1 MLNSDLFTP
10 EERQIL
16 KLKAKISKLEDTI
29 AAFKK
34 YDKQRKEYYNS
45 LSTKVG
51 ELESYISELEDTNR
65 LAHLNKIYKQQLA
78 ALNKKHYLSKIED
91 LNTLQVNDLFT
102 IENLKKQVKD
112 KDELIK
118 SLKTT
123 ISQLITENML
133 KVRITKP
140 DMFIIGIAFRQGVFA
155 IALGNWAIEFSI

>member
-16 KLKAKISKLEDTI
+16 ELKAKISKLEDTI
-29 AAFKK
+29 EAFKK
-34 YDKQRKEYYNS
+34 YDKQRKEYYSS
-45 LSTKVG
+45 LSKKVG

-65 LAHLNKIYKQQLA
+65 LARLNKIYKQQLT

-123 ISQLITENML
+123 ISQLITE
-133 KVRITKP
+133 KYAK
-140 DMFIIGIAFRQGVFA
+140 
-155 IALGNWAIEFSI
+155 S

>member
-1 MLNSDLFTP
+1 MLNSDLLTP
-10 EERQIL
+10 EERQVL

-29 AAFKK
+29 KAFKK
-34 YDKQRKEYYNS
+34 YDKQRKEYYSS
-45 LSTKVG
+45 LATKVG

-65 LAHLNKIYKQQLA
+65 LAYLNKIYKQQLSV
-78 ALNKKHYLSKIED
+78 LNKKHYLSKIED

-123 ISQLITENML
+123 ISQLITEKYAKSQNH
-133 KVRITKP
+133 
-140 DMFIIGIAFRQGVFA
+140 
-155 IALGNWAIEFSI
+155 

>member
-16 KLKAKISKLEDTI
+16 ELKAKISKLEDTI
-29 AAFKK
+29 EAFKK
-34 YDKQRKEYYNS
+34 YDKQRKEYYSS
-45 LSTKVG
+45 LSKKVG

-65 LAHLNKIYKQQLA
+65 LARLNKIYKQQLT

-123 ISQLITENML
+123 ISQLITEKYAKSQNH
-133 KVRITKP
+133 
-140 DMFIIGIAFRQGVFA
+140 
-155 IALGNWAIEFSI
+155 

>member
-29 AAFKK
+29 EAFKK
-34 YDKQRKEYYNS
+34 YDKQRKEYYSS
-45 LSTKVG
+45 LSKKVG

-65 LAHLNKIYKQQLA
+65 LAYLNKIYKQQLA

-123 ISQLITENML
+123 ISQLITEKYAKSQNH
-133 KVRITKP
+133 
-140 DMFIIGIAFRQGVFA
+140 
-155 IALGNWAIEFSI
+155 

>member
-65 LAHLNKIYKQQLA
+65 LVHLNKIYKQQLA

-123 ISQLITENML
+123 ISQLITE
-133 KVRITKP
+133 KYAK
-140 DMFIIGIAFRQGVFA
+140 
-155 IALGNWAIEFSI
+155 S

>member
-1 MLNSDLFTP
+1 MLNSDLLTP
-10 EERQIL
+10 EERQVL

-29 AAFKK
+29 KAFKK
-34 YDKQRKEYYNS
+34 YDKQRKEYYSS
-45 LSTKVG
+45 LSKKIR

-65 LAHLNKIYKQQLA
+65 LAYLNKIYKQQLA

-123 ISQLITENML
+123 ISQLITEKYAKSQNH
-133 KVRITKP
+133 
-140 DMFIIGIAFRQGVFA
+140 
-155 IALGNWAIEFSI
+155 